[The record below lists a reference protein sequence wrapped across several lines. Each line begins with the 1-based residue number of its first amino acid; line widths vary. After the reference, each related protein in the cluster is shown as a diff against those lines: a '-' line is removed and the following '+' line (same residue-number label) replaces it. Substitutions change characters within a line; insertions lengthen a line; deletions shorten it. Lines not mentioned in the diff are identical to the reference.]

1 MKSKKP
7 IDQRLQSKDWKN
19 DYKSQAI
26 KVLELAKQQEKEK
39 LKISL

>member
-1 MKSKKP
+1 MNSKKP
-7 IDQRLQSKDWKN
+7 IEQRLQSKDWKN

-39 LKISL
+39 NGK